1 MGNVCSPSF
10 SCDDT
15 ISRCLD
21 CTVRKAGYVCNLQ
34 DNIHSLQEE
43 LRRLTEVRND
53 VKIRIIVAEQQQM
66 KPLEQVHGWL
76 SRVQEV
82 ETKVEKLKE
91 EEYPESR
98 CSKAAYKRGKKV
110 SRTLQEV
117 RSLRKEGDFKDV
129 AQPVPEN
136 PVDERPLPATVVGL
150 QSTFDRVWRCL
161 MEEQM
166 GIIGLYGMGGVGK
179 TTLLTQV
186 NNKFLDTP
194 NSFDFVIWIVVSKD
208 LQLEK
213 IQEGIAKKIGLFNE
227 SWKSKSLEENA
238 HKIFKI
244 LSKKKFVLL
253 LDDIWELV
261 DLAQV
266 GLPVSSC
273 ASSSNK
279 IVFTTREIEVCGQME
294 AHRSFKV
301 ECLGFDD
308 AWKLFEE
315 KVGRDTLDTHPDIPE
330 LAEAVAREC
339 GGLPLALITVGRAM
353 ASRKTPREWEHAI
366 EVLRCSA
373 SQFSG
378 MEKRVFSRLKFSYDF
393 LPSDA
398 ARFCLLYCSLFPED
412 YRISIEDLI
421 DCWICEEFLDESNGI
436 GVRNQGYS
444 LVRTLLHACLLEEEE
459 DNFVKMHDVIRD
471 MALWIA
477 STTEETEKFLVLAGV
492 GLIEA
497 PRIRMWKGVTRMS
510 LMTNHIENLL
520 ESPVCPRLRTLFL
533 SSNIFHRVN
542 SDFFQ
547 SMASLRVL
555 KWSYSNPLLFEI
567 SKVVSLQ
574 HLDLSHSRIESL
586 PIEFKCLVNLK
597 CLNLEYT
604 YGISRIPP
612 KVISN
617 LKILETL
624 RMYECAALPQARDS
638 ILFGDCRVL
647 VEELLGLEHLSVFT
661 ITLNNFHAF
670 QRLLGS
676 CMPQYVSTP
685 SLCLSHFNNSKSLG
699 VFSLASLRHLQTLQL
714 TYNDLDEIKIDN
726 GGEVKRVR
734 EISGF
739 HSLKNVYISRS
750 KFRHATWLF
759 LAPNL
764 KRVEIDNCQD
774 MKEIIN
780 SEKLGEV
787 PAEVMENLI
796 PFARLERLIL
806 EELKNLKTVH
816 SKALPFP
823 YLKEMSVDRCPL
835 LKKLPLDCNRGLE
848 RKIVIKGQRR
858 WWNELQW
865 DDEATQNAFL
875 PCFKPF

>member
-1 MGNVCSPSF
+1 
-10 SCDDT
+10 
-15 ISRCLD
+15 
-21 CTVRKAGYVCNLQ
+21 
-34 DNIHSLQEE
+34 
-43 LRRLTEVRND
+43 
-53 VKIRIIVAEQQQM
+53 
-66 KPLEQVHGWL
+66 
-76 SRVQEV
+76 
-82 ETKVEKLKE
+82 
-91 EEYPESR
+91 
-98 CSKAAYKRGKKV
+98 
-110 SRTLQEV
+110 
-117 RSLRKEGDFKDV
+117 
-129 AQPVPEN
+129 
-136 PVDERPLPATVVGL
+136 
-150 QSTFDRVWRCL
+150 
-161 MEEQM
+161 
-166 GIIGLYGMGGVGK
+166 
-179 TTLLTQV
+179 
-186 NNKFLDTP
+186 
-194 NSFDFVIWIVVSKD
+194 
-208 LQLEK
+208 
-213 IQEGIAKKIGLFNE
+213 
-227 SWKSKSLEENA
+227 
-238 HKIFKI
+238 
-244 LSKKKFVLL
+244 
-253 LDDIWELV
+253 
-261 DLAQV
+261 
-266 GLPVSSC
+266 
-273 ASSSNK
+273 
-279 IVFTTREIEVCGQME
+279 ME

-373 SQFSG
+373 SQFS
-378 MEKRVFSRLKFSYDF
+378 
-393 LPSDA
+393 
-398 ARFCLLYCSLFPED
+398 
-412 YRISIEDLI
+412 EDLI

-444 LVRTLLHACLLEEEE
+444 LVRTLLHSCLLEEEE

-477 STTEETEKFLVLAGV
+477 STTEEREKFLVLAGV

-510 LMTNHIENLL
+510 LMTNQIENLL

-555 KWSYSNPLLFEI
+555 KLSYSNPLLFEI

-574 HLDLSHSRIESL
+574 HLDLSHSRIERL
-586 PIEFKCLVNLK
+586 PIEFKYLVNLK

-604 YGISRIPP
+604 YGVLKIPP

-617 LKILETL
+617 LKILQTL
-624 RMYECAALPQARDS
+624 RMYECATVPQARDS

-647 VEELLGLEHLSVFT
+647 VEELLCLEHLSVFT
-661 ITLNNFHAF
+661 ITLNNFHAL
-670 QRLLGS
+670 QRLLDS
-676 CMPQYVSTP
+676 CMLQYVSTP

-699 VFSLASLRHLQTLQL
+699 VFSLASLRHLQTLHL
-714 TYNDLDEIKIDN
+714 TYNDLEEIKIDN

-734 EISGF
+734 ELSGF
-739 HSLKNVYISRS
+739 HSLKNVYISSS
-750 KFRHATWLF
+750 KLRHATWLF

-764 KRVEIDNCQD
+764 KRVEIENCQD
-774 MKEIIN
+774 MEEIIS
-780 SEKLGEV
+780 SEKLSEV

-865 DDEATQNAFL
+865 DDEATQ
-875 PCFKPF
+875 

>member
-1 MGNVCSPSF
+1 
-10 SCDDT
+10 
-15 ISRCLD
+15 
-21 CTVRKAGYVCNLQ
+21 
-34 DNIHSLQEE
+34 
-43 LRRLTEVRND
+43 
-53 VKIRIIVAEQQQM
+53 
-66 KPLEQVHGWL
+66 
-76 SRVQEV
+76 
-82 ETKVEKLKE
+82 
-91 EEYPESR
+91 
-98 CSKAAYKRGKKV
+98 
-110 SRTLQEV
+110 
-117 RSLRKEGDFKDV
+117 
-129 AQPVPEN
+129 
-136 PVDERPLPATVVGL
+136 
-150 QSTFDRVWRCL
+150 
-161 MEEQM
+161 
-166 GIIGLYGMGGVGK
+166 
-179 TTLLTQV
+179 
-186 NNKFLDTP
+186 
-194 NSFDFVIWIVVSKD
+194 
-208 LQLEK
+208 
-213 IQEGIAKKIGLFNE
+213 
-227 SWKSKSLEENA
+227 
-238 HKIFKI
+238 
-244 LSKKKFVLL
+244 
-253 LDDIWELV
+253 
-261 DLAQV
+261 
-266 GLPVSSC
+266 
-273 ASSSNK
+273 
-279 IVFTTREIEVCGQME
+279 
-294 AHRSFKV
+294 
-301 ECLGFDD
+301 
-308 AWKLFEE
+308 
-315 KVGRDTLDTHPDIPE
+315 
-330 LAEAVAREC
+330 
-339 GGLPLALITVGRAM
+339 
-353 ASRKTPREWEHAI
+353 
-366 EVLRCSA
+366 
-373 SQFSG
+373 
-378 MEKRVFSRLKFSYDF
+378 
-393 LPSDA
+393 
-398 ARFCLLYCSLFPED
+398 
-412 YRISIEDLI
+412 
-421 DCWICEEFLDESNGI
+421 
-436 GVRNQGYS
+436 
-444 LVRTLLHACLLEEEE
+444 
-459 DNFVKMHDVIRD
+459 
-471 MALWIA
+471 
-477 STTEETEKFLVLAGV
+477 
-492 GLIEA
+492 
-497 PRIRMWKGVTRMS
+497 
-510 LMTNHIENLL
+510 MTNHIENLV

-726 GGEVKRVR
+726 GGEVKRVL

-774 MKEIIN
+774 MKEIID
-780 SEKLGEV
+780 SEKFGEV
-787 PAEVMENLI
+787 PAEVMANLI

-823 YLKEMSVDRCPL
+823 HLKEMSVDRCPL

>member
-10 SCDDT
+10 SCDD
-15 ISRCLD
+15 SVSHCLD
-21 CTVRKAGYVCNLQ
+21 CSVRKAGYICHLQ
-34 DNIHSLQEE
+34 DNLDALQRELQMLIEE
-43 LRRLTEVRND
+43 RND
-53 VKIRIIVAEQQQM
+53 VRVRVIVAEQQQM
-66 KPLEQVHGWL
+66 KRLERVQGWL
-76 SRVQEV
+76 SRVE
-82 ETKVEKLKE
+82 KVESRVGKLIRKSPQQVE
-91 EEYPESR
+91 KICLGGF
-98 CSKAAYKRGKKV
+98 CSNSCKSSYKFGKKV
-110 SRTLQEV
+110 VKALRLVQ
-117 RSLRKEGDFKDV
+117 SLRKQGDFQDV
-129 AQPVPEN
+129 AQPAPEN

-150 QSTFDRVWRCL
+150 QSTFDGVWKCL

-166 GIIGLYGMGGVGK
+166 GIVGLYGMGGVGK
-179 TTLLTQV
+179 TTLLTQI

-208 LQLEK
+208 LQLAK

-227 SWKSKSLEENA
+227 SWQSKGLEEKAN
-238 HKIFKI
+238 KIFKI

-273 ASSSNK
+273 ASASNK

-315 KVGRDTLDTHPDIPE
+315 KVGRDTLDTHPEIPE

-393 LPSDA
+393 LPNDA

-444 LVRTLLHACLLEEEE
+444 LVRTLLHSCLLEEEE

-477 STTEETEKFLVLAGV
+477 STTEEREKFLVLAGV

-510 LMTNHIENLL
+510 LMTNQIENLL

-555 KWSYSNPLLFEI
+555 KLSYSNPLLFEI

-574 HLDLSHSRIESL
+574 HLDLSHSRIERL
-586 PIEFKCLVNLK
+586 PIEFKYLVNLK

-604 YGISRIPP
+604 YGVLKIPP

-617 LKILETL
+617 LKILQTL
-624 RMYECAALPQARDS
+624 RMYECATVPQARDS

-647 VEELLGLEHLSVFT
+647 VEELLCLEHLSVFT
-661 ITLNNFHAF
+661 ITLNNFHAL
-670 QRLLGS
+670 QRLLDS
-676 CMPQYVSTP
+676 CMLQYVSTP

-699 VFSLASLRHLQTLQL
+699 VFSLASLRHLQTLHL
-714 TYNDLDEIKIDN
+714 TYNDLEEIKIDN

-734 EISGF
+734 ELS
-739 HSLKNVYISRS
+739 
-750 KFRHATWLF
+750 
-759 LAPNL
+759 APNL
-764 KRVEIDNCQD
+764 KRVEIENCQD
-774 MKEIIN
+774 MEEIIS
-780 SEKLGEV
+780 SEKLSEV

-806 EELKNLKTVH
+806 EELKNLKTIH

-823 YLKEMSVDRCPL
+823 CLKEMSVDGCPL
-835 LKKLPLDCNRGLE
+835 LKKLPLDLIMRNFGSVKE
-848 RKIVIKGQRR
+848 EQDVI
-858 WWNELQW
+858 
-865 DDEATQNAFL
+865 
-875 PCFKPF
+875 